1 MRKIQ
6 AFLFLIS
13 LSIIS
18 SAEAKVCFLPGV
30 FGGDTSCLSDAQY
43 ANCEGFD
50 QTTPCPEGQEQVS
63 CVKGGKTYYRC
74 YCRAD
79 TYKLEEHPE
88 YLCTEGNTTECG
100 CAAKHL
106 KCSPEYKYEGDGLGH
121 CKDYK
126 NTVGVNA
133 CVLPNGKTFYKDCI
147 CSDEYQYFCHE
158 TGLRE
163 PLDERYM
170 CEDPSGVKS
179 YKGCECDVANGWS
192 SNGCRDR
199 LDGCTEPMTYI
210 DTVDVNGNNIRCS
223 QCEEYVCATIDE
235 FNVLAYF
242 CAKSTE
248 VNFDCEDL
256 GYVYAPSGTCPAD
269 SGNPGEVGVRCPFNR
284 DYMNCERPE
293 NCYPNL
299 FTCEEANPGA
309 VCELIEGSEA
319 GCYGVVRCD
328 EVNGYR
334 QNGTRC
340 EAIPCAAGYRAG
352 LTTCTKEGE
361 TYERGGMSG
370 GEVCGKCVCSPNENC
385 VYTAQPND
393 HSTITIN
400 NNLYQPIYAGTGELA
415 NQCCNGYYSACIG
428 RCSGRDLNTDPDPN
442 MEAYDVCEACGE
454 KYYVI
459 RTCKKGYEVREN
471 RCEASACNVE
481 EGYSTDISGTMDCMT
496 SENMFQGAYGWTVET
511 QTDVNGNTVQS
522 GEANCNRCVCG
533 EPETPSEGDLCRWNS
548 TNKGANGVLKAEDLC
563 CNGYYKDC
571 FSEAPEGSTP
581 EACDDEKATVKDE
594 YEACDFQKVCFIRE
608 CQEGYRVQNNRCV
621 TADCRAPYTT
631 SNQAVSDCGTEV
643 GWNLEYDEY
652 ENGNRARSGSFYC
665 TQCVCEA
672 PQNPSET
679 DACRWNKN
687 NKGSADLSDVCCN
700 GYYATCATKC
710 VGLAKDALTE
720 PAGKFDIAVSDA
732 LECTGCGETL
742 YRAKACKTENGY
754 DRVGD
759 KCVHTGCAE
768 GYDVNLTPS
777 GCASGFEYVT
787 DPDRTDEGRACGK
800 CEPKGCEEG
809 YALDGDLDS
818 CTNSVANSI
827 VYWAL
832 GSEQGTPSGENACYK
847 CKAVTCEEMGGQVN
861 LDPETQYPSAV
872 TKYYNTSTNTL
883 EDCYLGVVDKTPD
896 ELCEQKYGAEYKAYT
911 PDARCVTSVLTLTND
926 GECYYC
932 ASCAS
937 KTNEAYYPTKTL
949 CEQNGYYK
957 CDVDPLTGCYVI
969 TSCGS
974 SYYENNCSK
983 KTPHGNDGWGWTEV
997 TPLASITP
1005 AYVLPKC
1012 GTCTPLAC
1020 EEDFATN
1027 VTCNEGE
1034 YRSCSDRRY
1043 AGEEDCCRCPCDVTH
1058 RTSVEECGDTG
1069 SAGWYFEPSDTN
1081 RCKLCVAKT
1090 CQYVNNAYQ
1099 GVPCSSGYDQTNH
1112 TVTLG
1117 DNTNATCYECVEKTG
1132 CPIGEAVSAAECG
1145 NGIAGASGWT
1155 IGTTPTGNKVG
1166 EADCYECFAKTCAPG
1181 DATVVANC
1189 GNGTGGANG
1198 WHLGTAVS
1206 SYNGDTPCYNCL
1218 ANSSCPAGQILD
1230 GGDCGAGY
1238 EQGLPTSNFVGDQQ
1252 CYACKVKDCTTGA
1265 TTEANC
1271 GNGSGGANGWKLGN
1285 PTGEMSGTQQCKQCV
1300 AKQCSDHNSNYYP
1313 VGGCPAGYKTSVT
1326 HNNLYLGDTL
1336 SNCVECQ
1343 ESGCNEGYAT
1353 DNNGCG
1359 TGRIIDMAQPGN
1371 QTGGQICYKCICD
1384 MANGYYDGCPN
1395 GAECQTQK
1403 VNGCSVPTGCHEGYI
1418 TSLSSELEYFNHTT
1432 AYKFNVGST
1441 QVDCHTINGCK
1452 SSVAVPL
1459 EDINQTMFTTTCHTI
1474 ESTTCCE
1481 INGCQSGYTLNT
1493 PCTGETTATET
1504 DTLLGKTCRKCEG
1517 CVDIF
1522 GEGAKTS
1529 KEDDENCSE
1538 QNYGSF
1544 TCYYNCG
1551 QISCATQGYYE
1562 LSDTKCD
1569 RSLKNVTTSLGTTCK
1584 TGDNCYADATHGYY
1598 YQATQIQNYFTY
1610 GEPNECGK
1618 AVNDPLYC
1626 YKNTGCNR
1634 DANST
1639 CWSSNTSTNN
1649 TCKQEIATKYSI
1661 PVSALTFEKKTQGG
1675 TSCNVLKGCAQ
1686 TTYDSN
1692 AYTCSSKTVNGQ
1704 TCYYN
1709 CEPKACPS
1717 GYGINDAACGA
1728 GYVAN
1733 TSSPH
1738 ATAKNGENACY
1749 KCENCAM
1756 RHPCGTTSTT
1766 EPSPASDYSFGHETL
1781 NGVECY
1787 YDIVKLSCST
1797 IGAFDECPAGFSCA
1811 PYNDDCVS
1819 VTGCDTTN
1827 GYTTTP
1833 CSSTTQVELFNE
1845 TKGGTH
1851 CYKCRNKTC
1860 QERYTDGTTTKPTA
1874 GYNYSQTTI
1883 DGQPCYYNIT
1893 PKTCQNGVSA
1903 SVQEDCPAGYALHDS
1918 DEPVS
1923 YAGNVPCYPCVSC
1936 EDMGGSLTD
1945 LSNGNTEGWSCAQ
1958 DVYNGV
1964 TCHYCV
1970 MNACDPAG
1978 GYDYATSSAECG
1990 TGYMIGTQ
1998 TNGMSGDDYCYR
2010 CEDCAARHSGKLTW
2024 TSQPNTNVYYVEGDE
2039 DVNGVH
2045 CWWGREKTCVER
2057 GYYSSCPADRTCTT
2071 VSGTSCLI
2079 GSACKLSAGYVSE
2092 ADEQEWFTYTPS
2104 TYNGTAANDPLECY
2118 KVTGCDAS
2126 ANSFTSVAALASHFG
2141 IPQSAITYTTKTQD
2155 GQTCYVLTGCA
2166 ATSAPGAG
2174 YTCDT
2179 KVVNGQTCY
2188 YNCVES
2194 GCQPGSATSTD
2205 GCPVGSIIDTS
2216 APTNMAGETQCYDCV
2231 ECKEIG
2237 GETDNPGDGFD
2248 CDVDDDFHGVTCY
2261 TNCEES
2267 SCPPGSATSSSGCG
2281 TGRVLSGT
2289 NNGSYAG
2296 YDPCEDCVCD
2306 ESQGYYAGSCPFGA
2320 SCTTVN
2326 GCFKTT
2332 GCADGWYDIAT
2343 DGLWYFYGYHHQG
2356 GSAGTFNLNGSSK
2369 TCVNP
2374 GPCATDD
2381 GTSTGTAPSTTIKNR
2396 FTYDS
2401 KTLNGVTCYY
2411 PTGCKGSYENL
2422 NGSTCV
2428 AAHGNYYEQTAATTW
2443 VNMTCTLCSQ
2453 MDCQDI
2459 DEDYYE
2465 TGDCPAAFLCQAVSN
2480 PSWCVTP
2487 YACNGSE
2494 DFYSTPC
2501 DPSTQIQQG
2510 HQQTADGSVDCYMCQ
2525 DKDCSAIHPGGTTT
2539 RPGTYCTYDGP
2550 ETINGQDCYWN
2561 VEPTY
2566 CDESLYPYNSDNLP
2580 ANSDPTGTPCIV
2592 GNSYCEEE
2600 EKRWPGFTCKTG
2612 YYYKEEEGDCVEKD
2626 CEFFEL
2632 YDTCNK
2638 SYSCETCPTTTRNNG
2653 LRTITCYTGEVSQ
2666 DNCKTTCEEYTASN
2680 GRQYYSS
2687 NQTDMTCGSGT
2698 VRNDIG
2704 VDMTC
2709 WSCSPVACTPSCP
2722 SNMMDD
2728 DSYEQ
2733 DYACQTS
2740 VSHTVDDG
2748 CGGTITC
2755 YTVSNENCRTSCD
2768 DYGYQESIADG
2779 YTCRS
2784 IGVTTDLGE
2793 QIDCYTNCTPIGGN
2807 NEGCDSCYTTC
2818 EDNEGRYCN
2827 TGSTVGN
2834 ESNCY
2839 DMALCIMACNQDN
2852 NCSYNYCEYCSW
2864 GCELDYAQYC
2874 SQGGI
2879 QECEQ
2884 MARCLG
2890 ECNSLGCNYDLY
2902 PHGHGW

>member
-13 LSIIS
+13 LSIIG

-370 GEVCGKCVCSPNENC
+370 GEVCGKCVCSPNVNC

-471 RCEASACNVE
+471 RCETSACNVE
-481 EGYSTDISGTMDCMT
+481 EGYSTDISGTLDCMT

-522 GEANCNRCVCG
+522 GEASCNRCVCG
-533 EPETPSEGDLCRWNS
+533 EPETPGEGDLCRWNS

-665 TQCVCEA
+665 TQCVCEV

-896 ELCEQKYGAEYKAYT
+896 ELCEQRYGAEYKAYT

-1090 CQYVNNAYQ
+1090 CQYINNAYQ

-1155 IGTTPTGNKVG
+1155 IGTAPTGNKVG

-1218 ANSSCPAGQILD
+1218 ANSSCPEGQILN

-1300 AKQCSDHNSNYYP
+1300 AKQCSDHNASYYP
-1313 VGGCPAGYKTSVT
+1313 VGGCPAGYKTSIT
-1326 HNNLYLGDTL
+1326 HSNLYLGDTL

-1384 MANGYYDGCPN
+1384 IANGYYDGCPN

-1418 TSLSSELEYFNHTT
+1418 TSLSSELAYFNHTT
-1432 AYKFNVGST
+1432 AYRFNVGST
-1441 QVDCHTINGCK
+1441 QVDCHSITGCNT
-1452 SSVAVPL
+1452 SVAVPL
-1459 EDINQTMFTTTCHTI
+1459 ADVNQTMFDTTCHTI

-1481 INGCQSGYTLNT
+1481 INGCQSGYTDSTCL
-1493 PCTGETTATET
+1493 GETTATET
-1504 DTLLGKTCRKCEG
+1504 DTLLGTTCRKCEG

-1522 GEGAKTS
+1522 GEGARTS
-1529 KEDDENCSE
+1529 KEDDENCQE
-1538 QNYGSF
+1538 QDYGTF

-1569 RSLKNVTTSLGTTCK
+1569 RSLKNVTTALGTTCK

-1598 YQATQIQNYFTY
+1598 YQATQMQNYFTY
-1610 GEPNECGK
+1610 GEANKCGK
-1618 AVNDPLYC
+1618 VTNDTLNC
-1626 YKNTGCNR
+1626 YENTGCNR

-1639 CWSSNTSTNN
+1639 CWSSNSSADT

-1686 TTYDSN
+1686 TNYDSN

-1717 GYGINDAACGA
+1717 GYGINDAACGT

-1738 ATAKNGENACY
+1738 PTAKNGENTCY
-1749 KCENCAM
+1749 RCENCAM
-1756 RHPCGTTSTT
+1756 RHPGGTTSET
-1766 EPSPASDYSFGHETL
+1766 EPSPASDYSYEHETL
-1781 NGVECY
+1781 NGKECY

-1797 IGAFDECPAGFSCA
+1797 IGAFDECPTGFSCA
-1811 PYNDDCVS
+1811 PYNEDCVS

-1827 GYTTTP
+1827 GYNTTA
-1833 CSSTTQVELFNE
+1833 CNSTTQVELFND

-1883 DGQPCYYNIT
+1883 DGQPCYYNISA
-1893 PKTCQNGVSA
+1893 KTCVNGTSA
-1903 SVQEDCPAGYALHDS
+1903 TSTNGCPS
-1918 DEPVS
+1918 DEIADTSSILS
-1923 YAGNVPCYPCVSC
+1923 YAGELPCYECKSC
-1936 EDMGGSLTD
+1936 TEMGGELTD
-1945 LSNGNTEGWSCAQ
+1945 RGEGWSCVGQAFHNITCFFGCE
-1958 DVYNGV
+1958 DLVYC
-1964 TCHYCV
+1964 T
-1970 MNACDPAG
+1970 AP
-1978 GYDYATSSAECG
+1978 YAISDAECG
-1990 TGYMIGTQ
+1990 TGYKINTSK
-1998 TNGMSGDDYCYR
+1998 TNGEHQGTDICYL

-2155 GQTCYVLTGCA
+2155 GKTCYVLTGCA

-2174 YTCDT
+2174 YTCQT

-2188 YNCVES
+2188 YDCVES
-2194 GCQPGSATSTD
+2194 GCPDGAATSTA
-2205 GCPVGSIIDTS
+2205 GCPSNEVVDTTS
-2216 APTNMAGETQCYDCV
+2216 QNGYAGDNPCY
-2231 ECKEIG
+2231 ECKNCGEMHSG
-2237 GETDNPGDGFD
+2237 GVTTDPGDGWI
-2248 CDVDDDFHGVTCY
+2248 CNSEAFHNVTCY
-2261 TNCEES
+2261 WGCEADG
-2267 SCPPGSATSSSGCG
+2267 CPPGSATSNSGCG
-2281 TGRVLSGT
+2281 TGRILDGT

-2296 YDPCEDCVCD
+2296 DEPCQDCVCN
-2306 ESQGYYAGSCPFGA
+2306 ENAGYYNTCPTGA
-2320 SCTTVN
+2320 ACTNVN
-2326 GCFKTT
+2326 GCAKATD
-2332 GCADGWYDIAT
+2332 CASGWYDYDTSGLEYFAGYYDSNSQSTFKTSAT
-2343 DGLWYFYGYHHQG
+2343 
-2356 GSAGTFNLNGSSK
+2356 TTK

-2374 GPCATDD
+2374 GQCYSALA
-2381 GTSTGTAPSTTIKNR
+2381 TGTAPNSTTK
-2396 FTYDS
+2396 TYFNYSS
-2401 KTLNGVTCYY
+2401 KAFNGVTCYY
-2411 PTGCKGSYENL
+2411 PTSCKKSGYENL
-2422 NGSTCV
+2422 QDQTCV
-2428 AAHGNYYEQTAATTW
+2428 QRYGNYYYESDSRTW
-2443 VNMTCTLCSQ
+2443 VNMTCTKCEQ
-2453 MDCQDI
+2453 TPCEEI
-2459 DEDYYE
+2459 GEDYYE
-2465 TGDCPAAFLCQAVSN
+2465 TGDCPDAFLCSTVSGAN
-2480 PSWCVTP
+2480 WCVTP
-2487 YACNGSE
+2487 YACNGDE

-2501 DPSTQIQQG
+2501 DPSTQVQQG
-2510 HQQTADGSVDCYMCQ
+2510 HQRTADYSVDCYMCR
-2525 DKDCSAIHPGGTTT
+2525 DKGCSEIHPGGTTT

-2550 ETINGQDCYWN
+2550 ETINGQPCYWN
-2561 VEPTY
+2561 VEPTE
-2566 CDESLYPYNSDNLP
+2566 CDENLYPYNRDNLP

-2592 GNSYCEEE
+2592 GNNYCEEE
-2600 EKRWPGFTCKTG
+2600 DRRWPGFTCKTG
-2612 YYYKEEEGDCVEKD
+2612 YYYKEEDGDCVEKD
-2626 CEFFEL
+2626 CEYFNL
-2632 YDTCNK
+2632 YSTCGAEHQ
-2638 SYSCETCPTTTRNNG
+2638 CETCPTTTRSTG
-2653 LRTITCYTGEVSQ
+2653 LRTITCYTGQVSQ
-2666 DNCKTTCEEYTASN
+2666 DNCKTTCEEYTTQS
-2680 GRQYYSS
+2680 GDPFYSS
-2687 NQTDMTCGSGT
+2687 SQAGMNCTRQTVT
-2698 VRNDIG
+2698 NDLS

-2709 WSCSPVACTPSCP
+2709 WECSVEPCTPSCP
-2722 SNMMDD
+2722 SNMMDG
-2728 DSYEQ
+2728 DSYHQ

-2740 VSHTVDDG
+2740 VEHTVSDG

-2755 YTVSNENCRTSCD
+2755 YTISDENCRKSCS
-2768 DYGYQESIADG
+2768 DYGYEESIADG
-2779 YTCRS
+2779 YVCQS
-2784 IGVTTDLGE
+2784 IGVTTDLGYE
-2793 QIDCYTNCTPIGGN
+2793 IDCYRNCSPAGGGN
-2807 NEGCDSCYTTC
+2807 EEDCESCYTTC
-2818 EDNEGRYCN
+2818 ENDEGRYCYFGD
-2827 TGSTVGN
+2827 TAIGN
-2834 ESNCY
+2834 EDLCY
-2839 DMALCIMACNQDN
+2839 DLALCIQRCNNDYH
-2852 NCSYNYCEYCSW
+2852 CSYNYCDPCHW
-2864 GCELDYAQYC
+2864 GCEMDYAHHC

-2879 QECEQ
+2879 EACEE
-2884 MARCLG
+2884 MARCIS
-2890 ECNSLGCNYDLY
+2890 ECNSLGCNFDLY